1 MNSTDRVRS
10 IDASEPRP
18 RGGLAAWQM
27 QRLLEYIET
36 RLAERIQSG
45 DLARRINVS
54 VGKLF
59 RAFRVST
66 GVSPGDYVTARRM
79 NLACTMMKT
88 TTVPLSR
95 IAIACGLC
103 DQSHLCRVFRRA
115 FETTPAVWRRENMD
129 EAQRDQL
136 PTRPIPARL
145 RTRSSHDGANTPRAA
160 SNAAATRHALSN
172 SGIARCPVNISQ
184 GQT

>member
-1 MNSTDRVRS
+1 MNSTDRLRS
-10 IDASEPRP
+10 IDASTEDVAAGPRP

-54 VGKLF
+54 VGRLF

-88 TTVPLSR
+88 TTVPLPQ

-115 FETTPAVWRRENMD
+115 FGTTPAVWRRENMV
-129 EAQRDQL
+129 EPQRDQL
-136 PTRPIPARL
+136 PARVVEFGH
-145 RTRSSHDGANTPRAA
+145 RG
-160 SNAAATRHALSN
+160 LS
-172 SGIARCPVNISQ
+172 G
-184 GQT
+184 